1 MSLKGVRDLAIK
13 QLTVFI
19 QNKKGTVVSV
29 TDILSKN
36 NINLRALSIAE
47 TQDFGIL
54 RLIVNDEKA
63 AEAVLTENGYL
74 IKVIDVVGVKIGDE
88 PGKLT
93 AALDVLD
100 KADINVEYLYAF
112 MARTEK
118 HAYVVLRVEDN
129 AVAEKV
135 LTDAG
140 FKMIS
145 EADINKL

>member
-1 MSLKGVRDLAIK
+1 MAIK
-13 QLTVFI
+13 QLTVFV
-19 QNKKGTVVSV
+19 QNKKGSVAEV
-29 TDILSKN
+29 TDILSRN

-54 RLIVNDEKA
+54 RLIVNDETT
-63 AEAVLTENGYL
+63 AERVLSENGYL
-74 IKVIDVVGVKIGDE
+74 IKVIDVVGVKIGDA

-93 AALDVLD
+93 AALNVLD
-100 KADINVEYLYAF
+100 EAEINVEYLYAF

-129 AVAEKV
+129 AVAEAT
-135 LTDAG
+135 LTGAG

>member
-1 MSLKGVRDLAIK
+1 MAIK

-54 RLIVNDEKA
+54 RLIVSDYKA
-63 AEAVLTENGYL
+63 AEKVLAENGYL

-93 AALDVLD
+93 SALDVLD

-118 HAYVVLRVEDN
+118 HAYVVLRVENND
-129 AVAEKV
+129 VAESV

-140 FKMIS
+140 FKMIT

>member
-1 MSLKGVRDLAIK
+1 MAIK
-13 QLTVFI
+13 QLTVFV
-19 QNKKGTVVSV
+19 QNKKGTVVEV
-29 TDILSKN
+29 TDILSRN

-54 RLIVNDEKA
+54 RLIVNDEET
-63 AEAVLTENGYL
+63 AEAVLADSGYL

-93 AALDVLD
+93 EALAVLD
-100 KADINVEYLYAF
+100 KANINVEYMYAF

-129 AVAEKV
+129 AAAEKV
-135 LTDAG
+135 LEDAG
-140 FKMIS
+140 FHLITD
-145 EADINKL
+145 ADIKKL